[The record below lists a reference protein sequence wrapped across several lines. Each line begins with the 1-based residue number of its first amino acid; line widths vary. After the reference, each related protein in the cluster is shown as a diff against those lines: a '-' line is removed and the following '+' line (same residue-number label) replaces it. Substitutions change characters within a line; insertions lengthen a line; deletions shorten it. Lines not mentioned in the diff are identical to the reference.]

1 MGTCVSAAVPAV
13 GFEPLSTLGPFLRA
27 EICGSP
33 ECGLLYRLSLLS
45 RRFWGPANP
54 GAPFSPLSST
64 FGSSGDSV
72 IGQLF
77 SCEVENCSM
86 CRCGKETVRVSSTLL
101 FTLSYPESAGNR
113 RGGRACRFHPAAFP
127 LGRAAEREGL

>member
-1 MGTCVSAAVPAV
+1 MEPQCLARCTTHPCSAGIFGV
-13 GFEPLSTLGPFLRA
+13 
-27 EICGSP
+27 
-33 ECGLLYRLSLLS
+33 LLTRVLL
-45 RRFWGPANP
+45 F
-54 GAPFSPLSST
+54 FFFLSST

-101 FTLSYPESAGNR
+101 FTLSYPESAGNPQGWAGLAGFTPLPFPWGR
-113 RGGRACRFHPAAFP
+113 TAKWGGLLSVWVSCGFFLR
-127 LGRAAEREGL
+127 